1 MHEANYLGCT
11 LVPRMPIEV
20 ETDWLIRK
28 GSLLQKQC
36 LLWSQ
41 APLPVAVLAGGQ
53 AVSPPPSSSVTPAP
67 ISASMPSQCLFS
79 STISEADQLS
89 SPSFSSVPG

>member
-1 MHEANYLGCT
+1 MVLCWEGRVHEANYLCCT
-11 LVPRMPIEV
+11 LVPRVPIEV

-41 APLPVAVLAGGQ
+41 APLPVAIVAG
-53 AVSPPPSSSVTPAP
+53 ARLPAHHPASLKPMPPFLPHASSVR
-67 ISASMPSQCLFS
+67 
-79 STISEADQLS
+79 ADQLLT
-89 SPSFSSVPG
+89 PSFSSVPG